1 MTSIQ
6 RSPLVLPLLFFIC
19 GIGVSFILIVFLLLL
34 LFLFFL
40 ALWHSQKLNINRFFC
55 FSFLK
60 STILALLFFLLGY
73 GIKELNKDSD
83 FVLNSTIELPSS
95 YLKFTNGVRFT
106 KRGCWTTAQL
116 IHNSLCLHVQV
127 NMDSAKG
134 KLLEKGDTF
143 VLKSVRVYP
152 LVKEGKEASG
162 FEQYL
167 LRQGVQAKLYVNDR
181 CFSRINKNNN
191 WQYMAYNSMHA
202 KIVNSYLAANSKS
215 LLLSLLIGD
224 RGYIDKATKDNFSAL
239 GVSHILSVSGL
250 HVGIIY
256 VIIAFL
262 IGLLWNKNAYIPL
275 VIILLL
281 IWFYCWMVGF
291 EAAVLRSAL
300 MFSLHA
306 IGNALGKK
314 SALLHTTVLSAFI
327 ILVINPIFLYD
338 IGFQLTYGAM
348 LGIIFIMPIFQDVL
362 KVKSPYLKPIVDLLL
377 LSLAVQITLIPLLI
391 FHFQNL
397 PVYFMLANLLV
408 VPAVALIMYAG
419 ILFLLIPENEVLDF
433 TINMLLLINDSCC
446 KMIGNWP
453 YPMVYIVNDNLADF
467 CFYTL
472 GIANVVAYCGWKVN
486 SFLWLSVLS
495 LLLVF
500 I

>member
-6 RSPLVLPLLFFIC
+6 RSPLVLPLLFFMF
-19 GIGVSFILIVFLLLL
+19 GVGVSAIFTAF
-34 LFLFFL
+34 LFLFLCLFFV
-40 ALWHSQKLNINRFFC
+40 ALWHSQKLNINYFFC
-55 FSFLK
+55 VNFLK
-60 STILALLFFLLGY
+60 STVLVSLFFVLGY
-73 GIKELNKDSD
+73 GLKEVNKNSD
-83 FVLNSTIELPSS
+83 LVLKDTIELPSS

-116 IHNSLCLHVQV
+116 LHDSLCLQVQV

-143 VLKSVRVYP
+143 ALKNVRVYP

-162 FEQYL
+162 FELYL
-167 LRQGVQAKLYVNDR
+167 LRQGVQAKLYVNDQ
-181 CFSRINKNNN
+181 CFSHLNKNND
-191 WQYMAYNSMHA
+191 WQYMAYNAMHA
-202 KIVNSYLAANSKS
+202 KIVNSSLSVNSKS

-224 RGYIDKATKDNFSAL
+224 RGFIDKATKDNFSAL

-256 VIIAFL
+256 VILAFL
-262 IGLLWNKNAYIPL
+262 IGLLWNKNAYVPL

-314 SALLHTTVLSAFI
+314 SSLLHTTVLSAFI
-327 ILVINPIFLYD
+327 ILVINPFFLYD

-362 KVKSPYLKPIVDLLL
+362 KVKSPYLKPIIDLLL
-377 LSLAVQITLIPLLI
+377 LSLAVQITLLPLLI
-391 FHFQNL
+391 FHFQTL

-408 VPAVALIMYAG
+408 VPAVALIIYAG
-419 ILFLLIPENEVLDF
+419 MLFLVIPENKALNFIIDILV
-433 TINMLLLINDSCC
+433 LINDSCC
-446 KMIGNWP
+446 KAIGNWP

-472 GIANVVAYCGWKVN
+472 SISNIVAYGEWKVN
-486 SFLWLSVLS
+486 AFLWMATLSFLAI
-495 LLLVF
+495 F

>member
-1 MTSIQ
+1 MQ
-6 RSPLVLPLLFFIC
+6 RSPLALPLLFFIC
-19 GIGVSFILIVFLLLL
+19 GIGVSLIFTVFLL
-34 LFLFFL
+34 LFLFLFYI
-40 ALWHSQKLNINRFFC
+40 ALWHSQKLNINSVFGAN
-55 FSFLK
+55 FLK
-60 STILALLFFLLGY
+60 STLLAFLFFLLGY
-73 GIKELNKDSD
+73 GIKEVNESND
-83 FVLNSTIELPSS
+83 FVLKDPIELPSS

-106 KRGCWTTAQL
+106 QRGCWTTAQL
-116 IHNSLCLHVQV
+116 IHDSLCLDVQV

-143 VLKSVRVYP
+143 VLKNVSVYP
-152 LVKEGKEASG
+152 LVKKGKEPSG

-167 LRQGVQAKLYVNDR
+167 LRQGVQAKLYVNDD
-181 CFSRINKNNN
+181 CFDQLNKNSN

-202 KIVNSYLAANSKS
+202 KIVNSSLSPNSKS

-256 VIIAFL
+256 VILAFL

-275 VIILLL
+275 LVILLL

-300 MFSLHA
+300 MFSIHA
-306 IGNALGKK
+306 LGNALGKK
-314 SALLHTTVLSAFI
+314 SSLLHTTVLSAFI
-327 ILVINPIFLYD
+327 ILLINPFFLHD

-348 LGIIFIMPIFQDVL
+348 MGIIFIMPIFQDVL
-362 KVKSPYLKPIVDLLL
+362 KVKSAYLKPIIDLLL

-391 FHFQNL
+391 FHFQTL

-419 ILFLLIPENEVLDF
+419 MLFLLIPENEVLNF
-433 TINMLLLINDSCC
+433 LLDLLVLINDSCC
-446 KMIGNWP
+446 KMIGDWP

-467 CFYTL
+467 CFYSL
-472 GIANVVAYCGWKVN
+472 CIANVVAYYGWKVN
-486 SFLWLSVLS
+486 SFLWIAVLS
-495 LLLVF
+495 FLAVF

>member
-1 MTSIQ
+1 M
-6 RSPLVLPLLFFIC
+6 
-19 GIGVSFILIVFLLLL
+19 
-34 LFLFFL
+34 
-40 ALWHSQKLNINRFFC
+40 
-55 FSFLK
+55 
-60 STILALLFFLLGY
+60 GY
-73 GIKELNKDSD
+73 GIKEVNESND
-83 FVLNSTIELPSS
+83 FVLKDPIELPSS

-106 KRGCWTTAQL
+106 QRGCWTTAQL
-116 IHNSLCLHVQV
+116 IHDSLCLDVQV

-143 VLKSVRVYP
+143 VLKNVSVYP
-152 LVKEGKEASG
+152 LVKKGKEPSG

-167 LRQGVQAKLYVNDR
+167 LRQGVQAKLYVNDD
-181 CFSRINKNNN
+181 CFDQHNKNRN

-202 KIVNSYLAANSKS
+202 KIVNSTLSPNSKS

-256 VIIAFL
+256 VILAFL

-275 VIILLL
+275 VVILLL

-306 IGNALGKK
+306 VGNALGKK
-314 SALLHTTVLSAFI
+314 SSLLHTTVLSAFI
-327 ILVINPIFLYD
+327 ILLINPFFLQD

-348 LGIIFIMPIFQDVL
+348 MGIIFIMPIFQDLL
-362 KVKSPYLKPIVDLLL
+362 KVKSAYLKPIIDLLL

-391 FHFQNL
+391 FHFQTL

-419 ILFLLIPENEVLDF
+419 MLFLLIPENEVLNFLVD
-433 TINMLLLINDSCC
+433 LLVMINDSCC
-446 KMIGNWP
+446 KMIGDWP
-453 YPMVYIVNDNLADF
+453 YPLVYIVNDNLADF
-467 CFYTL
+467 CFYSL
-472 GIANVVAYCGWKVN
+472 CIADVVAYYGWKVN
-486 SFLWLSVLS
+486 SFLWLAALS
-495 LLLVF
+495 FLAIF